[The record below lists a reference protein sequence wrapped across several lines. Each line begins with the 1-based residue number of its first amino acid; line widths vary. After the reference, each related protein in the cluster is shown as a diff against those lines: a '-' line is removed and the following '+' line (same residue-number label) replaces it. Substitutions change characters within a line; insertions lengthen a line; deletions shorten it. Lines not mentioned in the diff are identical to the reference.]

1 MLEFIRR
8 RIDRRA
14 GCGIMARIRPNF
26 PTVAGAPIT
35 REWLAMKLAKLGCCL
50 IPLALLATASAQAEL
65 VRKTIDYRDGD
76 ARLQGYL
83 VYDADIEGKRPGV
96 LVAHEWWGLN
106 DYARQRADQLAEMGY
121 VAFALDM
128 YGRGVRAKTRDEAAQ
143 LSGNFKGKPIIRT
156 RARAGLDVL
165 LGQPT
170 VDPRR
175 VAAIGFCFGGTTV
188 LELAYSGADL
198 AGIVSFHGGLVNPK
212 PEDLPR
218 VKASILALHGADDPF
233 VPPAQVDSFERALR
247 DSNID
252 WQLVIYGGAVHAFTN
267 PAAGTDKS
275 SGAAYNERAARRS
288 WRQMQLFFQEIFA
301 TNQPPEAS
309 RGERGAP

>member
-1 MLEFIRR
+1 
-8 RIDRRA
+8 
-14 GCGIMARIRPNF
+14 
-26 PTVAGAPIT
+26 
-35 REWLAMKLAKLGCCL
+35 MKFAKLGYCL
-50 IPLALLATASAQAEL
+50 IPLMLLTAAPSRAEL
-65 VRKTIDYRDGD
+65 VRKKIDYRDGD

-83 VYDADIEGKRPGV
+83 VYDANLEGKRPGV

-106 DYARQRADQLAEMGY
+106 DYARRRADQLAEMGY

-128 YGRGVRAKTRDEAAQ
+128 YGRGTTAKTRDEAARM
-143 LSGNFKGKPIIRT
+143 SARFKGKPIIRT
-156 RARAGLDVL
+156 RARAGLNVL
-165 LGQPT
+165 LQQPN

-198 AGIVSFHGGLVNPK
+198 AGIVSFHGGLVDPK

-218 VKASILALHGADDPF
+218 VKAAILALHGADDPF
-233 VPPAQVDSFERALR
+233 VPPAVVDSFERALR
-247 DSNID
+247 ASTID

-267 PAAGTDKS
+267 PAAGNDKS

-288 WRQMQLFFQEIFA
+288 WREMQVFFQEIFK
-301 TNQPPEAS
+301 
-309 RGERGAP
+309 